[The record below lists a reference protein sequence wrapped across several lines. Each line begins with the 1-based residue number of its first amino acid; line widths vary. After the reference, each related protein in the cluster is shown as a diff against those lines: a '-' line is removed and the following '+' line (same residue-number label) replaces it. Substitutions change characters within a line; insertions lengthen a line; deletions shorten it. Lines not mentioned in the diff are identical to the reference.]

1 MDGNARWARSRGLPV
16 LAGHSAG
23 TRALRRT
30 VEACLDLGVDS
41 LAVFAFSTEN
51 WNRPDDEVRGLLD
64 LLAETIKREFPDMGR
79 MGVRVRFVGPARPLL
94 AGDPA
99 ADRGHR
105 ARHGRERAPSRSGSA
120 STTAAAPS
128 SSRRRARSC
137 ATASRPRTSTRRR
150 SRRACSAPD
159 MPEPDL
165 VIRTS
170 GEQRLSNFLL
180 WQTAYSEYVFLPT
193 LWPDFGEGAAARA
206 RWPSTRAGAGASG
219 RDERPPRPRARRR
232 HCSRRVALGCV
243 WVGGVAML
251 AARAG
256 RRRRSRW
263 TSSSAW
269 RARCGRS
276 R

>member
-1 MDGNARWARSRGLPV
+1 MPGVLERLRLLKRAQRPVEPALPDVARSIAIIMDGNARWARSRGLPV

-51 WNRPDDEVRGLLD
+51 WSRPDDEVRGLLD

-79 MGVRVRFVGPARPLL
+79 MGVRVRFVGRR
-94 AGDPA
+94 
-99 ADRGHR
+99 DRCSPEVR
-105 ARHGRERAPSRSGSA
+105 RLIEDTERD
-120 STTAAAPS
+120 TAANGALTLWICFDYGGRS
-128 SSRRRARSC
+128 ELVEAARALVRDGI
-137 ATASRPRTSTRRR
+137 AAEDVDEAALAARL
-150 SRRACSAPD
+150 SAPD

-193 LWPDFGEGAAARA
+193 LWPDFGEGPLR
-206 RWPSTRAGAGASG
+206 
-219 RDERPPRPRARRR
+219 E
-232 HCSRRVALGCV
+232 AL
-243 WVGGVAML
+243 AEY
-251 AARAG
+251 AG
-256 RRRRSRW
+256 RRRRFG
-263 TSSSAW
+263 
-269 RARCGRS
+269 AR
-276 R
+276 

>member
-1 MDGNARWARSRGLPV
+1 MSRVLERLRLLKRASRPVEPELPDSARSVAIIMDGNARWARSRGLPV

-30 VEACLDLGVDS
+30 VEACLDLGVNS

-79 MGVRVRFVGPARPLL
+79 MGVRVRFVGRRDRCSPEVRLL
-94 AGDPA
+94 IEDT
-99 ADRGHR
+99 
-105 ARHGRERAPSRSGSA
+105 ERD
-120 STTAAAPS
+120 TAANGALTLWICFDYGGRS
-128 SSRRRARSC
+128 ELVEAARALVRDGV
-137 ATASRPRTSTRRR
+137 AAEDVDEAALAARL
-150 SRRACSAPD
+150 SAPD

-193 LWPDFGEGAAARA
+193 LWPDFGEGPLR
-206 RWPSTRAGAGASG
+206 
-219 RDERPPRPRARRR
+219 E
-232 HCSRRVALGCV
+232 AL
-243 WVGGVAML
+243 AEY
-251 AARAG
+251 AG
-256 RRRRSRW
+256 RRRRFG
-263 TSSSAW
+263 
-269 RARCGRS
+269 AR
-276 R
+276 

>member
-1 MDGNARWARSRGLPV
+1 MSRVLERLRLLKRASRPVEPSLPDSARALAIIMDGNARWARSRGLPV

-30 VEACLDLGVDS
+30 VEACLDLGVNS

-79 MGVRVRFVGPARPLL
+79 MGVCVRFVGRR
-94 AGDPA
+94 
-99 ADRGHR
+99 DRCSPEVR
-105 ARHGRERAPSRSGSA
+105 QLIEDTERG
-120 STTAAAPS
+120 TAANGALTLWICFDYGGRS
-128 SSRRRARSC
+128 ELVEAARALVRDGV
-137 ATASRPRTSTRRR
+137 AAEDVDEGALAARL
-150 SRRACSAPD
+150 SAPD

-193 LWPDFGEGAAARA
+193 LWPDFGEGPLR
-206 RWPSTRAGAGASG
+206 
-219 RDERPPRPRARRR
+219 E
-232 HCSRRVALGCV
+232 AL
-243 WVGGVAML
+243 AEY
-251 AARAG
+251 AG
-256 RRRRSRW
+256 RRRRFG
-263 TSSSAW
+263 
-269 RARCGRS
+269 AR
-276 R
+276 

>member
-1 MDGNARWARSRGLPV
+1 MPRVLDRLRLLKRASRPVEPALPDVARSVAIIMDGNARWARSRGLPV

-79 MGVRVRFVGPARPLL
+79 MGVRVRFVGRRDRCSPSILQLIEDTERDTAANEALTLWICFDYGGRSELVEAARALVRD
-94 AGDPA
+94 GVA
-99 ADRGHR
+99 ADDVDEAALA
-105 ARHGRERAPSRSGSA
+105 ARL
-120 STTAAAPS
+120 
-128 SSRRRARSC
+128 
-137 ATASRPRTSTRRR
+137 
-150 SRRACSAPD
+150 SAPD

-193 LWPDFGEGAAARA
+193 LWPDFGEGPLR
-206 RWPSTRAGAGASG
+206 
-219 RDERPPRPRARRR
+219 E
-232 HCSRRVALGCV
+232 AL
-243 WVGGVAML
+243 AEY
-251 AARAG
+251 AG
-256 RRRRSRW
+256 RRRRFG
-263 TSSSAW
+263 
-269 RARCGRS
+269 AR
-276 R
+276 

>member
-1 MDGNARWARSRGLPV
+1 MPRVLERLRLLKRASRPAEPALPDVARSIAIIMDGNARWARSRGLPV

-30 VEACLDLGVDS
+30 VEACLELGVDS

-79 MGVRVRFVGPARPLL
+79 MGVRVRFVGRRDRCSPSILQLIEDTERDTAANAALTLWICFDYGGRSELVEAARALVRD
-94 AGDPA
+94 GVA
-99 ADRGHR
+99 ADDVNEGALA
-105 ARHGRERAPSRSGSA
+105 ARL
-120 STTAAAPS
+120 
-128 SSRRRARSC
+128 
-137 ATASRPRTSTRRR
+137 
-150 SRRACSAPD
+150 SAPD

-193 LWPDFGEGAAARA
+193 LWPDFGEGPLR
-206 RWPSTRAGAGASG
+206 
-219 RDERPPRPRARRR
+219 E
-232 HCSRRVALGCV
+232 AL
-243 WVGGVAML
+243 AEY
-251 AARAG
+251 AG
-256 RRRRSRW
+256 RRRRFG
-263 TSSSAW
+263 
-269 RARCGRS
+269 AR
-276 R
+276 